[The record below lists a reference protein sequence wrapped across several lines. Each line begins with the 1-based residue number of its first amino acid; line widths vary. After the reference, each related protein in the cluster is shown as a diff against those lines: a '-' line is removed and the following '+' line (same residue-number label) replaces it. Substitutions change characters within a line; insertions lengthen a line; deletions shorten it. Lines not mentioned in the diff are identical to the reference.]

1 MARTRDE
8 PEDIEDSGTEED
20 EVQSEVDDGFMY
32 DPQQQNRDEKREL
45 RRNYRQL
52 QEDGKSE

>member
-20 EVQSEVDDGFMY
+20 EVQSEEHPRSACE
-32 DPQQQNRDEKREL
+32 PQLEVTTEKREDTK
-45 RRNYRQL
+45 RT
-52 QEDGKSE
+52 ES